1 MDPNV
6 ITIVYRYLHEL
17 NTQDLKKE
25 LIKNIKTFFIL
36 KLKVNGLRYSKN
48 QQDYEQMDKLLT
60 SKYHKTL
67 LYNLYKIL

>member
-25 LIKNIKTFFIL
+25 LLRNIKTFFIL
-36 KLKVNGLRYSKN
+36 KLKISGLYSKN
-48 QQDYEQMDKLLT
+48 QKDYEQMDKLLT
-60 SKYHKTL
+60 SKYHKNL